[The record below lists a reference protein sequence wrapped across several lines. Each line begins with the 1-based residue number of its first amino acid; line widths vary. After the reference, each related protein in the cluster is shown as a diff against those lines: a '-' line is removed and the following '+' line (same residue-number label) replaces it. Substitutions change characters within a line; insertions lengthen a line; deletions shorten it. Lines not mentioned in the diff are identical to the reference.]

1 MVKEKNYNFDKN
13 YNGRDISVGNYIKQ
27 NRVMKNIFRYLSLV
41 VAIFSLTFVACND
54 EPNVDEPQKEYALEL
69 TSQTTMQFPAEGG
82 EGVIEWTIKEVTR
95 STADMPEPQ
104 FTTEAEW
111 IALDA
116 NKLGAFAVA
125 VNEGEAREAV
135 IKVAYAEQLLEVV
148 VKQAAAEA
156 PVEATE
162 LAAAVRI
169 PSDELGLENNI
180 FALAFTDDSESI
192 ELGIVLVG
200 EEGTEILAAGT
211 YSVDNEGLVADE
223 CALQVYSEEGLEE
236 YFFEGGEVEVVVD
249 GENYDFDITLTTTE
263 GEELLFT
270 YSGVVVDMVPETKP
284 VEPVAFT
291 PVSVKAEYS
300 MIGNFF
306 LQLYIDDTRYHELD
320 MLDEIAPND
329 ELLSAGTYSYA
340 AETISSWSTFSTG
353 NDQTCAFADAE
364 ITLVHNDDNTTTI
377 TGYIKSEEGDYITI
391 NWTGAVE
398 GFTYEKETGK
408 TFTVEALSAK
418 VEYDKEGQKDILFM
432 TDEFSGHKFS
442 FKAEDILV
450 GKPLADG
457 DYSSEAGSIDIA
469 YCVHGYGDVY
479 GDMTSAKVTV
489 VNDLEAGTTSF
500 DIEWEYEG
508 NIYQLAWS
516 GAVTG
521 INYAEDVVAEP
532 LEFKPVYVE
541 MVRMTNSDRYFY
553 FYDRY
558 ENELVLNY
566 YNGKILLPYIN
577 YEGEKI
583 DIDTNDFTFEYSDNG
598 LGKED
603 GLYTYN
609 VRLVTVD
616 GRVIEFKGN
625 ILTYYN

>member
-1 MVKEKNYNFDKN
+1 MLA
-13 YNGRDISVGNYIKQ
+13 I
-27 NRVMKNIFRYLSLV
+27 LSLT
-41 VAIFSLTFVACND
+41 LVACND
-54 EPNVDEPQKEYALEL
+54 KPVNELPEKSYLFEL
-69 TSQTTMQFPAEGG
+69 TSNDVMEFPAEGG
-82 EGVIEWTIKEVTR
+82 HGVIEWTLKEVTR
-95 STADMPEPQ
+95 STADMPEPK
-104 FTTEAEW
+104 FATEAEW

-116 NKLGAFAVA
+116 QNLGAFTVA
-125 VNEGEAREAV
+125 ENEGEAREAKITINYGQQTESV
-135 IKVAYAEQLLEVV
+135 T
-148 VKQAAAEA
+148 VKQAAAAIET

-162 LAAAVRI
+162 LAAAMRI
-169 PSDELGLENNI
+169 PSEELDLENNV
-180 FALAFTDDSESI
+180 FALAFVDDTESL

-200 EEGTEILAAGT
+200 DEGTEILAAGT
-211 YSVDNEGLVADE
+211 YNVDNEGLVAEE
-223 CALQVYSEEGLEE
+223 CALQVYSDEGLEE
-236 YFFEGGEVEVVVD
+236 YFFEGGEVVVAVD

-263 GEELLFT
+263 GEEMLFS
-270 YSGVVVDMVPETKP
+270 YSGVVVDMVPESKP
-284 VEPVAFT
+284 AEPVAFT
-291 PVSVKAEYS
+291 PVAVKAEFY

-329 ELLSAGTYSYA
+329 ELLSAGTYSYT

-377 TGYIKSEEGDYITI
+377 TGYIKSEEGDHITI
-391 NWTGAVE
+391 DWSGAVE
-398 GFTYEKETGK
+398 GFVYEKETGK

-442 FKAEDILV
+442 FKADDILV

-457 DYSSEAGSIDIA
+457 EYSSEAGSIDIA
-469 YCVHGYGDVY
+469 YSVHGYGDVY
-479 GDMTSAKVTV
+479 GDMTSAKATV

-500 DIEWEYEG
+500 NIEWEYEG

-516 GAVTG
+516 GAVAG

-532 LEFKPVYVE
+532 LEFYPVYVE
-541 MVRMTNSDRYFY
+541 MVRVTNSDRYFY

-616 GRVIEFKGN
+616 GRLIEFKGN
-625 ILTYYN
+625 ILTYYSNN

>member
-1 MVKEKNYNFDKN
+1 
-13 YNGRDISVGNYIKQ
+13 
-27 NRVMKNIFRYLSLV
+27 MKHFLRSLSLTL
-41 VAIFSLTFVACND
+41 AILSLTLVACSDKPVN
-54 EPNVDEPQKEYALEL
+54 ELPEKSYFFEL
-69 TSQTTMQFPAEGG
+69 TSNDVMEFPAEGG
-82 EGVIEWTIKEVTR
+82 EGVIEWTLKEVTR
-95 STADMPEPQ
+95 STADMPEPK
-104 FTTEAEW
+104 FATEAEW

-116 NKLGAFAVA
+116 QNLGAFTVA
-125 VNEGEAREAV
+125 ENEGEAREAK
-135 IKVAYAEQLLEVV
+135 ITINYGEQTESVT
-148 VKQAAAEA
+148 VKQAGAAIET

-162 LAAAVRI
+162 LAAAMRI
-169 PSDELGLENNI
+169 PSEELDLENNV
-180 FALAFTDDSESI
+180 FALAFTDDSESV

-211 YSVDNEGLVADE
+211 YNVDNEGLVADE
-223 CALQVYSEEGLEE
+223 CALQVYSDEDLEE
-236 YFFEGGEVEVVVD
+236 YFFEGGEVVVAVD
-249 GENYDFDITLTTTE
+249 GENYDFSITLTTTE
-263 GEELLFT
+263 GEEMNFS
-270 YSGVVVDMVPETKP
+270 YSGVVVDMVPESKP
-284 VEPVAFT
+284 AEPVAFT
-291 PVSVKAEYS
+291 PAAVKAEFY

-329 ELLSAGTYSYA
+329 ELLSAGTYSYI
-340 AETISSWSTFSTG
+340 AETISPWSTFSTD

-364 ITLVHNDDNTTTI
+364 ITLVHNDDNTTAI
-377 TGYIKSEEGDYITI
+377 TGYIKSEEGDHITI
-391 NWTGAVE
+391 DWSGAVE

-442 FKAEDILV
+442 FKADDILV

-469 YCVHGYGDVY
+469 YSVHGYGDVY
-479 GDMTSAKVTV
+479 GDMTSAKATV

-500 DIEWEYEG
+500 NIEWEYEG

-516 GAVTG
+516 GAVAG

-532 LEFKPVYVE
+532 LEFKPVKVE
-541 MVRMTNSDRYFY
+541 MTKVNSNDRYFY
-553 FYDRY
+553 FYDKY
-558 ENELVLNY
+558 ENELVVNLW
-566 YNGKILLPYIN
+566 NGKIIMPYIN
-577 YEGEKI
+577 YEGAKI

-598 LGKED
+598 LGQEN
-603 GLYTYN
+603 GYYTYN

>member
-1 MVKEKNYNFDKN
+1 MLA
-13 YNGRDISVGNYIKQ
+13 I
-27 NRVMKNIFRYLSLV
+27 LSLT
-41 VAIFSLTFVACND
+41 LVACND
-54 EPNVDEPQKEYALEL
+54 KPVNELPEKSYLFEL
-69 TSQTTMQFPAEGG
+69 TSNDVMEFPAEGG
-82 EGVIEWTIKEVTR
+82 QGVIEWTIKEVTR
-95 STADMPEPQ
+95 STADMPEPK
-104 FTTEAEW
+104 FATEAEW

-116 NKLGAFAVA
+116 QNLGAFTVA
-125 VNEGEAREAV
+125 ENEGEAREAKITINYGQQTESV
-135 IKVAYAEQLLEVV
+135 T
-148 VKQAAAEA
+148 VKQAAAAIET
-156 PVEATE
+156 PIEATE

-169 PSDELGLENNI
+169 PSEELGLENNI
-180 FALAFTDDSESI
+180 FALAFVDDTESL

-211 YSVDNEGLVADE
+211 YNVDNEGLVAEE
-223 CALQVYSEEGLEE
+223 CSLQIYSDEGLEE
-236 YFFEGGEVEVVVD
+236 YFFEGGEVVVAVD
-249 GENYDFDITLTTTE
+249 GENYDFNITLTTTE
-263 GEELLFT
+263 GEEMLFS
-270 YSGVVVDMVPETKP
+270 YSGVVVDMVPESKP

-291 PVSVKAEYS
+291 PASVKAEFY

-306 LQLYIDDTRYHELD
+306 LQLYIDDTRYHEVD
-320 MLDEIAPND
+320 MLDEIAPNED
-329 ELLSAGTYSYA
+329 YLSAGVYSYT
-340 AETISSWSTFSTG
+340 AETISPWSTFSTG

-364 ITLVHNDDNTTTI
+364 ITLVHNADNTTTI
-377 TGYIKSEEGDYITI
+377 TGYIKSEEGDHITI
-391 NWTGAVE
+391 DWTGVVE
-398 GFTYEKETGK
+398 GFVYEKETGK
-408 TFTVEALSAK
+408 TFSVEALSAK

-442 FKAEDILV
+442 FKADDILV

-457 DYSSEAGSIDIA
+457 EYSSEAATIDITH
-469 YCVHGYGDVY
+469 CVHGYGDVY
-479 GDMTSAKVTV
+479 GDMTSAKAAV

-500 DIEWEYEG
+500 NIEWEYEG

-516 GAVTG
+516 GAVAG

-532 LEFKPVYVE
+532 LEFSPVYVE
-541 MVRMTNSDRYFY
+541 MVRVTNSDRYFY

-616 GRVIEFKGN
+616 GRLIEFKGN
-625 ILTYYN
+625 ILTYYSNN

>member
-69 TSQTTMQFPAEGG
+69 TSETTMQFPAEGG

-95 STADMPEPQ
+95 STADMLEPE

-111 IALDA
+111 ITLDA

-148 VKQAAAEA
+148 VKQAAAEV

-180 FALAFTDDSESI
+180 FALAFTDDSESL
-192 ELGIVLVG
+192 ELGVVLVG

-223 CALQVYSEEGLEE
+223 CALQVYSDEGLEE
-236 YFFEGGEVEVVVD
+236 YFFEGGEVVVAVD
-249 GENYDFDITLTTTE
+249 GDNYDFDITLTTTE
-263 GEELLFT
+263 GEEMNFS
-270 YSGVVVDMVPETKP
+270 YSGVVVDMVPESKP
-284 VEPVAFT
+284 AEPVAFT
-291 PVSVKAEYS
+291 PAAVKAEYS

-353 NDQTCAFADAE
+353 NDQTCSFIDAE
-364 ITLVHNDDNTTTI
+364 ITLAHNDDNTTTI
-377 TGYIKSEEGDYITI
+377 TGYIKSEEGDHITI
-391 NWTGAVE
+391 DWTGAVR
-398 GFTYEKETGK
+398 T
-408 TFTVEALSAK
+408 TVLQERP
-418 VEYDKEGQKDILFM
+418 
-432 TDEFSGHKFS
+432 H
-442 FKAEDILV
+442 
-450 GKPLADG
+450 P
-457 DYSSEAGSIDIA
+457 
-469 YCVHGYGDVY
+469 
-479 GDMTSAKVTV
+479 
-489 VNDLEAGTTSF
+489 N
-500 DIEWEYEG
+500 
-508 NIYQLAWS
+508 AWNLL
-516 GAVTG
+516 T
-521 INYAEDVVAEP
+521 
-532 LEFKPVYVE
+532 
-541 MVRMTNSDRYFY
+541 RY
-553 FYDRY
+553 
-558 ENELVLNY
+558 
-566 YNGKILLPYIN
+566 
-577 YEGEKI
+577 
-583 DIDTNDFTFEYSDNG
+583 
-598 LGKED
+598 
-603 GLYTYN
+603 
-609 VRLVTVD
+609 
-616 GRVIEFKGN
+616 
-625 ILTYYN
+625 LTWP

>member
-1 MVKEKNYNFDKN
+1 
-13 YNGRDISVGNYIKQ
+13 
-27 NRVMKNIFRYLSLV
+27 MKHFLRSLSLML
-41 VAIFSLTFVACND
+41 AILSLTLVACSDKPVN
-54 EPNVDEPQKEYALEL
+54 ELPEKSYLFEL
-69 TSQTTMQFPAEGG
+69 TSNDVMEFPAEGG
-82 EGVIEWTIKEVTR
+82 EGVIEWTLKEVTR
-95 STADMPEPQ
+95 STADMPEPK
-104 FTTEAEW
+104 FATEAEW

-116 NKLGAFAVA
+116 QNLGAFTVA
-125 VNEGEAREAV
+125 ENEGEAREAK
-135 IKVAYAEQLLEVV
+135 IAINYGEQTESVT
-148 VKQAAAEA
+148 VKQAAAVVET

-162 LAAAVRI
+162 LAAAMRI
-169 PSDELGLENNI
+169 PSEELDLENNV
-180 FALAFTDDSESI
+180 FALAFVDDTESL

-211 YSVDNEGLVADE
+211 YNVDNEGLVAEE
-223 CALQVYSEEGLEE
+223 CSLQIYSDEGLEE
-236 YFFEGGEVEVVVD
+236 YFFEGGEVVVAVD

-263 GEELLFT
+263 GEEMNFS
-270 YSGVVVDMVPETKP
+270 YSGVVVDMVPESKP

-291 PVSVKAEYS
+291 PVAVKAEFY

-320 MLDEIAPND
+320 MLDEVAPNED
-329 ELLSAGTYSYA
+329 YLSAGVYSYT
-340 AETISSWSTFSTG
+340 AETISPWSTFSTD

-377 TGYIKSEEGDYITI
+377 TGYIKSEEGDHITI
-391 NWTGAVE
+391 DWSGAVE
-398 GFTYEKETGK
+398 GFVYEKETGK

-418 VEYDKEGQKDILFM
+418 VDYDKEGQKDILFM

-442 FKAEDILV
+442 FKADDILV

-469 YCVHGYGDVY
+469 YSVHGYGDVY
-479 GDMTSAKVTV
+479 GDMTSAKATV

-500 DIEWEYEG
+500 NIEWEYEG

-516 GAVTG
+516 GAVAG

-532 LEFKPVYVE
+532 LEFSPVYVE
-541 MVRMTNSDRYFY
+541 MVRVTNSDRYFY

-598 LGKED
+598 LGQEN
-603 GLYTYN
+603 GPYTYN